1 METACFREKERLRPS
16 QPHQFLAAG
25 GFCFKVNNADV
36 VFHGSF
42 AYPHNRGNVLIVKAK
57 TLTGAVVGK
66 GLLIVPNKP
75 ATIKKSAGTG
85 GCNSMLYAGHGK
97 ALFSQLKDLILQWIE
112 IGELKPNDKLPSER
126 TLSEDYRV
134 SRVTVRQ
141 ALNDLVQDGAIT
153 RHHGKGYFVAPPK
166 KIEYRLD
173 SLFGFLEE
181 FDIKKMKCRTSI
193 TQKEFIKA
201 SEEVREALG
210 IQNNDKVF
218 LLTRVILVEDEPLA
232 INYTFVPPGIARLL
246 DGMNLENCILYRIF
260 EKNNYKI
267 TNADQW
273 ISAETPTPDEAG
285 QLGGKY
291 NDPVLAIYR
300 KTYVEG
306 NAVLSYSRTIYRVDL
321 YRYFI
326 TLKRY
331 PQG

>member
-1 METACFREKERLRPS
+1 
-16 QPHQFLAAG
+16 
-25 GFCFKVNNADV
+25 
-36 VFHGSF
+36 
-42 AYPHNRGNVLIVKAK
+42 
-57 TLTGAVVGK
+57 
-66 GLLIVPNKP
+66 
-75 ATIKKSAGTG
+75 
-85 GCNSMLYAGHGK
+85 
-97 ALFSQLKDLILQWIE
+97 
-112 IGELKPNDKLPSER
+112 
-126 TLSEDYRV
+126 
-134 SRVTVRQ
+134 
-141 ALNDLVQDGAIT
+141 
-153 RHHGKGYFVAPPK
+153 
-166 KIEYRLD
+166 
-173 SLFGFLEE
+173 
-181 FDIKKMKCRTSI
+181 MKCRTSI

-201 SEEVREALG
+201 SDEVREALG